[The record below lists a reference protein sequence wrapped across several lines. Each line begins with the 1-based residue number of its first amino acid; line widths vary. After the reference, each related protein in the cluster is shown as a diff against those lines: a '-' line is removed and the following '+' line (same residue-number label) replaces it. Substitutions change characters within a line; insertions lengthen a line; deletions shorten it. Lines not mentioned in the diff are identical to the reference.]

1 MIHTVRMTFRT
12 DEDKLQTL
20 AVPRA
25 DDEVLDSVVK
35 AAMQGLIASGIVMTS
50 NGNLLTIE
58 KAELVTKDIY
68 EFTY

>member
-25 DDEVLDSVVK
+25 DSDVLDATVK
-35 AAMQGLIASGIVMTS
+35 TAMQNLIAASIVMTS
-50 NGNLLTIE
+50 NGNLQAIE
-58 KAELVTKDIY
+58 KAELLTKDIY